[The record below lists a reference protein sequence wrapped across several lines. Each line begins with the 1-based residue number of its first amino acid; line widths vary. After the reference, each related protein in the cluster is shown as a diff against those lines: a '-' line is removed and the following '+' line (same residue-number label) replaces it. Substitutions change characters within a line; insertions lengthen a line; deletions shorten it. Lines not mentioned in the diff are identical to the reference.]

1 MTTPVPVYHFSVD
14 WSGTRMGFTRVKGL
28 EARTDPIE
36 YREGSF
42 ASDDVVS
49 IPGLK
54 LNDNVVLSRG
64 VIPSDND
71 FFDWYATVRSGTAE
85 RRDVTISLL
94 DGEHTPV
101 MVWKLKNAWPVSVEG
116 PVLDAMQSEIAI
128 ESLEIAHEGIAIE
141 AGR

>member
-1 MTTPVPVYHFSVD
+1 MISSTGTP
-14 WSGTRMGFTRVKGL
+14 
-28 EARTDPIE
+28 
-36 YREGSF
+36 
-42 ASDDVVS
+42 
-49 IPGLK
+49 
-54 LNDNVVLSRG
+54 
-64 VIPSDND
+64 PS
-71 FFDWYATVRSGTAE
+71 APE